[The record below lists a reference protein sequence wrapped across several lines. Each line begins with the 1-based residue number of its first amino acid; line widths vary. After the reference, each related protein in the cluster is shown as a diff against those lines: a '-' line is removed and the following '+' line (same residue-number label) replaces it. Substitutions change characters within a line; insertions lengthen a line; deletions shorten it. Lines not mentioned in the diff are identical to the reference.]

1 MASVESTSTDEIV
14 VENHLSGG
22 NRCRQTCGTRLVLAC
37 CPNSW
42 LGNWLVVYTTV
53 QKFKI
58 KHFSIFLTN
67 PIRRNKIKY
76 TKATDIRIYV
86 ELLKRRVKSILEVN
100 FLPLNRTS
108 IIPLLRRIIA
118 KILIHQKWLKF
129 FQRGKISKR

>member
-76 TKATDIRIYV
+76 TKATDIKIYV
-86 ELLKRRVKSILEVN
+86 ESIKATRKIYFGSKFSAAKSYFDNTSFTKNNCKN
-100 FLPLNRTS
+100 FNPPKMAEIFPTR
-108 IIPLLRRIIA
+108 
-118 KILIHQKWLKF
+118 
-129 FQRGKISKR
+129 